1 MKCKH
6 CGKYLL
12 EGAKFCVY
20 CGKPIEVEQPKPVE
34 DVTVAPQ
41 PVNNVFEEPKTI
53 STSQQ
58 PVIDQQNQ
66 VVENIPQQP
75 LPIFDNIN
83 EQKVT
88 QSPIQLPENNVV
100 QNSMP
105 IQQEIPKIEEP
116 TVNPIQSSSIEAKN
130 INAVKTNEILQP
142 IEEVKQE
149 PSIIDMVTP
158 EPVVKDTNDTLMQQ
172 DTLIEEQSVEQNVP
186 TPIELPK
193 EEQNNNVQPEV
204 VTKVVKKNN
213 PILIVIIF
221 ILLAIIIGGGI
232 FVYTKYIMPSNN
244 KNASNTK
251 INKEVIEDVKEKNDV
266 DYSIEEINEKINRYN
281 YFLMRAFFDKKGQN
295 LLEDLTLKF
304 SLINWTI
311 STSKD
316 YDNGVSQ
323 SYKYATY
330 EDYKS
335 QYESLY
341 GDSSKMDEEL
351 EKLSNES
358 IANTKDTNLGN
369 GYISWA
375 GNWSP
380 VSYTNFKLQT
390 DNIISEDNGYT
401 VKGTYTYDD
410 VDSKSYSGNFEIKYE
425 TSNDIEWLTSI
436 VLN

>member
-6 CGKYLL
+6 CGKDLL

-20 CGKPIEVEQPKPVE
+20 CGKPIELEQPKPVE
-34 DVTVAPQ
+34 DVAVAPQ
-41 PVNNVFEEPKTI
+41 TVNNVVEEPKTM

-58 PVIDQQNQ
+58 PVVDQQNQ
-66 VVENIPQQP
+66 VAENIPQQP
-75 LPIFDNIN
+75 LPIINNTN

-88 QSPIQLPENNVV
+88 QSPVQPLENNIV

-105 IQQEIPKIEEP
+105 IQQEISKIEEP
-116 TVNPIQSSSIEAKN
+116 TVNSIQSFNIEEKN
-130 INAVKTNEILQP
+130 VNAAKTNEILQP

-172 DTLIEEQSVEQNVP
+172 DTLIKEQPMEQNVP

-193 EEQNNNVQPEV
+193 EEPKNNVQPEV
-204 VTKVVKKNN
+204 VTKIVKKNN

-266 DYSIEEINEKINRYN
+266 DYSIEEINEKINRYD

-295 LLEDLTLKF
+295 LLEDLILKF

-335 QYESLY
+335 QYEYLY

-351 EKLSNES
+351 EKLSNEA
-358 IANTKDTNLGN
+358 IANTKDINLGN

-380 VSYTNFKLQT
+380 VSYTNFKLQA
-390 DNIISEDNGYT
+390 DNVISEDNGYT

-425 TSNDIEWLTSI
+425 TSNDKEWLTSI